1 MPMMRP
7 IRSVLTVS
15 MALVSLAVA
24 GCGSDSTIAPPPEDV
39 RDYITA
45 LATSVGVEAAF
56 HSGFPPAE
64 GAGPVITVGG
74 SGAMITGGSAIRT
87 VQSATAFTRII
98 VAVDGV
104 DGYWEVTL
112 PAAVTAEELVLTLAQ
127 SLPEVTFNVDFA
139 LGGTAGVGNW
149 GSEFVQVLI
158 VGTGVVQVS
167 VTWNTT
173 ADVDL
178 YVVDPL
184 SEEIYYGDQQAG
196 SGGFLDLDSNAAC
209 SGDNIR
215 NENITWPESA
225 PSGTY
230 TVRVN
235 LWDDCGAAVT
245 DYVVTVRRRDQAPL
259 TFNGTLDAP
268 GVGGDAGAGIE
279 VTTFTY

>member
-1 MPMMRP
+1 MRS
-7 IRSVLTVS
+7 IRSVLTVPL
-15 MALVSLAVA
+15 ALIALAVS
-24 GCGSDSTIAPPPEDV
+24 GCGSDSTIAPSEEDV

-45 LATSVGVEAAF
+45 LATSAGVDANF
-56 HSGFPPAE
+56 QSGFPPAN
-64 GAGPVITVGG
+64 GSGPVINVGG

-87 VQSATAFTRII
+87 VSSPTAFTRII

-104 DGYWEVTL
+104 DGYWEITL
-112 PAAVTAEELVLTLAQ
+112 PTAVTAEELVLTLAQ
-127 SLPEVTFNVDFA
+127 SLPETTFNVDFA
-139 LGGTAGVGNW
+139 LGGAGGVGNW
-149 GSEFVQVLI
+149 GSEYVQVLI

-167 VTWNTT
+167 VTWNTS

-178 YVVDPL
+178 YVVDAVG
-184 SEEIYYGDQQAG
+184 EEIYYGDQQAG

-225 PSGTY
+225 PAGTY

-245 DYVVTVRRRDQAPL
+245 DYVVTVRRRDQPPV
-259 TFNGTLDAP
+259 TFSGTLNAP
-268 GVGGDAGAGIE
+268 GNFGAEGAGVV
-279 VTTFTY
+279 VTTFNY